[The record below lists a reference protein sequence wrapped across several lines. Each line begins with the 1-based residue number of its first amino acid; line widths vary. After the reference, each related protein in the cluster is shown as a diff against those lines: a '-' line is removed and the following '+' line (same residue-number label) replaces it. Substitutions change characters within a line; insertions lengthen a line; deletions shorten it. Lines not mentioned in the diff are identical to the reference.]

1 VSGVFW
7 DSNLFIYLVENVAPY
22 VTQVE
27 LLVQHMRQ
35 KRLPLITSALT
46 VCETLVKPT
55 REQRTDLILHYQHL
69 FDRIPLISIDA
80 SIAPLF
86 AEVRSQRQI
95 KGPDALQ
102 LACAL
107 RAGASIFL
115 TNDERL
121 STFSHPALKTYSL
134 STYLA
139 AIKLAE

>member
-69 FDRIPLISIDA
+69 FPSL
-80 SIAPLF
+80 LY
-86 AEVRSQRQI
+86 
-95 KGPDALQ
+95 L
-102 LACAL
+102 
-107 RAGASIFL
+107 
-115 TNDERL
+115 
-121 STFSHPALKTYSL
+121 LK
-134 STYLA
+134 
-139 AIKLAE
+139 